1 MHRLVEAL
9 QGLPCH
15 LDIVGPI
22 DESLKHALQANSV
35 SYTGYGRLSDEQIVE
50 RYREADIISFVSTY
64 EGFGMPIVEAQCIE
78 RVCVTSNCSSMP
90 EVAGDGACLVDPFSA
105 ASIREGF
112 VRMIQDHDFRDSLIE
127 RGRLNRLRFDQSIL
141 AERYR
146 QLYCQLYHASHGS

>member
-9 QGLPCH
+9 RGLTCH

-35 SYTGYGRLSDEQIVE
+35 SYTGYGRLSDEQILE

-90 EVAGDGACLVDPFSA
+90 EVAGAGACLVDPWSIE
-105 ASIREGF
+105 SIRAGF
-112 VRMIQDHDFRDSLIE
+112 VRVINDAGFRHDLIQN
-127 RGRLNRLRFDQSIL
+127 GRANCGRFAETEIASAYAVLYFKL
-141 AERYR
+141 AKT
-146 QLYCQLYHASHGS
+146 L